1 VPQLRGMW
9 HLDVDAN
16 VNPHLEERAPGQNV
30 GQNGEIM
37 DALLM
42 RD

>member
-1 VPQLRGMW
+1 MACGMW
-9 HLDVDAN
+9 HLDASAD
-16 VNPHLEERAPGQNV
+16 LERALGQNV